1 MDKHT
6 CVRCKGQEYIP
17 THQFVKFEEK
27 VQFLCRNCWD
37 GFKKWFHFGGRAG
50 GSSGSGNG

>member
-6 CVRCKGQEYIP
+6 CVRCKAEEYIP

-27 VQFLCRNCWD
+27 VQFLCRGCWD
-37 GFKKWFHFGGRAG
+37 DFKKWFH
-50 GSSGSGNG
+50 SGSKVGAGAGATSW